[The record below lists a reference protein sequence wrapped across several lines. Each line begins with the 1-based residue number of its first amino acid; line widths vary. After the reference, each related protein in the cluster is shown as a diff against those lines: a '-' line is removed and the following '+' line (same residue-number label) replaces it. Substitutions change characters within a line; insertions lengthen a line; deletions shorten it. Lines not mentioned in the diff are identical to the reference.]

1 MPDDSIQPIVPEEL
15 TLPETTLLGEGR
27 ATAVATVGARFGP
40 RGMLVHGRSLR
51 AQGWVARVLA
61 AVPPHIALIP
71 WEHPGGEPTLD
82 QLSALLSA
90 ARHAKVDWIVG
101 LGGGSVLD
109 LAKSCAGLWGASR
122 SPVEYHDG
130 APLEGSMLPFIAA
143 PSTAG
148 SGAEVTVNAVLTNS
162 ATGQKKSI
170 RAARLMARIVI
181 LDPSLLAA
189 CPPQIVAHSGMDA
202 VAQAIE
208 AYCSRYAS
216 WFSDSLALEA
226 LRLTTA
232 NLPAV
237 YANPAGGAARYLM
250 LGSYLAGL
258 ALSMARLGVV
268 HGLAHPLGVLYHAP
282 HGQVCAVCLPF
293 ALELN
298 RPVIGH
304 KYARMSQAVGGD
316 LLTCVRKLLAHVAI
330 VSPFR
335 GQTLRDEARIVAET
349 LASGSTRANPKPVEA
364 ADIQWLLHQLF
375 A

>member
-1 MPDDSIQPIVPEEL
+1 
-15 TLPETTLLGEGR
+15 
-27 ATAVATVGARFGP
+27 
-40 RGMLVHGRSLR
+40 
-51 AQGWVARVLA
+51 
-61 AVPPHIALIP
+61 
-71 WEHPGGEPTLD
+71 
-82 QLSALLSA
+82 
-90 ARHAKVDWIVG
+90 
-101 LGGGSVLD
+101 
-109 LAKSCAGLWGASR
+109 
-122 SPVEYHDG
+122 
-130 APLEGSMLPFIAA
+130 MLPFIAA